1 MTTKEDIR
9 LYIEE
14 LRSIALHLEQS
25 LDKQEELSK
34 QQAYS
39 YLGISR
45 ATFDSYILQGILP
58 KGKKIEGF
66 KELRWTKYDLD
77 IFINNKDLK

>member
-1 MTTKEDIR
+1 MVTKEDIR

-14 LRSIALHLEQS
+14 LRSIALHLEEA
-25 LDKQEELSK
+25 LDKREELSK

-45 ATFDSYILQGILP
+45 ATFDSYVLQGIIP
-58 KGKKIEGF
+58 KGKHIEGF
-66 KELRWTKYDLD
+66 KELRWTKYDLKE
-77 IFINNKDLK
+77 FINNKKK

>member
-1 MTTKEDIR
+1 MITKEDIR

-14 LRSIALHLEQS
+14 LRATASYLETA

-45 ATFDSYILQGILP
+45 ATFDSYVLQGIIP
-58 KGKKIEGF
+58 KGRHIEGF
-66 KELRWTKYDLD
+66 KELRWTKYDLNK
-77 IFINNKDLK
+77 FINNKKK